1 MDDGDGYMKRR
12 MFIMLL
18 NCTLTMA
25 KMITLCCV
33 YFPQV
38 KQSGGGKVEK
48 DSRGISECLSGVLYN
63 IVTLNGVCVWPIRH
77 PG

>member
-1 MDDGDGYMKRR
+1 MDDGDGYIKRR

-33 YFPQV
+33 YFTTSET
-38 KQSGGGKVEK
+38 KWGRQSRKRFQGNFRMS
-48 DSRGISECLSGVLYN
+48 DRNFI
-63 IVTLNGVCVWPIRH
+63 
-77 PG
+77 